1 MLLGID
7 LRQIVAR
14 CARGR
19 VHNHRLLGPGNLK
32 VDLEAS
38 WNEDQILPI
47 ITVQIQTDSFNVLV
61 GSQNLQT
68 LAAFAKTLSTLPA
81 ENDSDKSN
89 MNKNESGADVVAKVE
104 HGLNTEQHYVEEDPF
119 FVTRA

>member
-32 VDLEAS
+32 VDLEAT

-47 ITVQIQTDSFNVLV
+47 VTVQIQTDSFNVLV

-68 LAAFAKTLSTLPA
+68 LAAFAKTFSTVSGDH
-81 ENDSDKSN
+81 ESDKSN
-89 MNKNESGADVVAKVE
+89 PNKNESDRDIVGKVD
-104 HGLNTEQHYVEEDPF
+104 GLNTEQHYVE
-119 FVTRA
+119 

>member
-32 VDLEAS
+32 VDLEAT
-38 WNEDQILPI
+38 WNED
-47 ITVQIQTDSFNVLV
+47 
-61 GSQNLQT
+61 
-68 LAAFAKTLSTLPA
+68 
-81 ENDSDKSN
+81 
-89 MNKNESGADVVAKVE
+89 
-104 HGLNTEQHYVEEDPF
+104 
-119 FVTRA
+119 